1 MVLRSASDKAVPFP
15 HQVFSK
21 RNGVRLNLLRV
32 GLKPGRRGLL
42 QRHGEST
49 DLVVVGPTLQ
59 RREHRKVDLVLEIIN
74 RVLRLPLLRRLRAL
88 PVKDHPRPWTPQALM
103 RGGGHNVTI
112 LEGVVHFLY
121 GHKVASVCHVAKKQ
135 CPTLIRNFLEAFVV
149 PIARVSTATI
159 DYQFGPKV

>member
-1 MVLRSASDKAVPFP
+1 VVM
-15 HQVFSK
+15 
-21 RNGVRLNLLRV
+21 RLTLL
-32 GLKPGRRGLL
+32 
-42 QRHGEST
+42 
-49 DLVVVGPTLQ
+49 
-59 RREHRKVDLVLEIIN
+59 RREHHKVNVVLEIIN
-74 RVLRLPLLRRLRAL
+74 CVLRLPFLWRLRAL
-88 PVKDHPRPWTPQALM
+88 PIKNHPGPWTSQALM

-135 CPTLIRNFLEAFVV
+135 CPTLIRNFPEAFVV